1 VRAFVVL
8 TCFLVSLAQ
17 SVLFISLEDIVS
29 AEFISRIVGMI
40 LVAVAGIF
48 FGIHIANITGGSPYQ
63 YAAIFLLVGALVGLV
78 LTPYLTVRPFVELRK
93 RIRQA
98 PAQQLLAAA
107 FGLIIGLIIAALISF
122 PISLLPPPFS
132 QILPFVA
139 AVLFGYFGAMVML
152 TRQHDIFNLIRGQL
166 PARGESQAS
175 GSDGHKPV
183 LLDTSVIID
192 GRIADISQTGFIEG
206 EMLVPRFVLNE
217 LQHIA
222 DSADTLRRNRGRR
235 GLDMLHRLQS
245 ESITPVRITD
255 MDVEGVREVDDKL
268 VLLAKQLRCAIVTND
283 YNLNR
288 VAELQGVRVLNI
300 NELANAVKALFLP
313 GESLAVKIVQKGKEI
328 GQGVG
333 YLDDGTMVVVEDGE
347 LYIDYDIEVI
357 VTKVL
362 QTAAGRMLFA
372 RLASQS

>member
-1 VRAFVVL
+1 
-8 TCFLVSLAQ
+8 
-17 SVLFISLEDIVS
+17 VS
-29 AEFISRIVGMI
+29 AEFISRIIGMI
-40 LVAVAGIF
+40 LVAVVGVF
-48 FGIHIANITGGSPYQ
+48 VGIHIANISGGSPYQ
-63 YAAIFLLVGALVGLV
+63 YSAIFLLVGALIGLV
-78 LTPYLTVRPFVELRK
+78 LTPYVTVRPFIALRK
-93 RIRQA
+93 HIRQT
-98 PAQQLLAAA
+98 PAQQLLAAV
-107 FGLIIGLIIAALISF
+107 FGLIIGLIIASLISF

-139 AVLFGYFGAMVML
+139 AVLFGYFGAMVMI
-152 TRQHDIFNLIRGQL
+152 TRQRDIFNLIRGQL
-166 PARGESQAS
+166 PTRGESLPS
-175 GSDGHKPV
+175 GSNRRKSV

-255 MDVEGVREVDDKL
+255 MDIEGVREVDDKL
-268 VLLAKQLRCAIVTND
+268 VLLAKQLRCGIVTND

-288 VAELQGVRVLNI
+288 VAELQGIRVLNI

-372 RLASQS
+372 RLTNQS

>member
-1 VRAFVVL
+1 M
-8 TCFLVSLAQ
+8 
-17 SVLFISLEDIVS
+17 S
-29 AEFISRIVGMI
+29 ADFISRIIGMI
-40 LVAVAGIF
+40 VLSIGGIF
-48 FGIHIANITGGSPYQ
+48 LGIYIATLSSDSPYQ

-78 LTPYLTVRPFVELRK
+78 LTPYVTVRPFLALRK

-98 PAQQLLAAA
+98 PAQQLLAAVL
-107 FGLIIGLIIAALISF
+107 GLIIGLIIAALISF

-139 AVLFGYFGAMVML
+139 AMLFGYLGIIVMI
-152 TRQHDIFNLIRGQL
+152 TRQRDIFNIIRGQL
-166 PARGESQAS
+166 PARGN
-175 GSDGHKPV
+175 GSDGGSNGSKPV

-192 GRIADISQTGFIEG
+192 GRIADISRTGFIEG

-222 DSADTLRRNRGRR
+222 DSPDTLRRNRGRR
-235 GLDMLHRLQS
+235 GLEMLHRLQN

-255 MDVEGVREVDDKL
+255 MDVEDVREVDDKL
-268 VLLAKQLRCAIVTND
+268 VLLAKQLHCAIVTND

-288 VAELQGVRVLNI
+288 VAELQGIRVLNI
-300 NELANAVKALFLP
+300 NELANAVKALLLP
-313 GESLAVKIVQKGKEI
+313 GESFKVKIVQEGKES

-333 YLDDGTMVVVEDGE
+333 YLDDGTMVVIEDGE
-347 LYIDYDIEVI
+347 PYIDQSTEVT

-372 RLASQS
+372 RLTH